1 MKASAKVITFFIIM
15 STLSFALIS
24 CSKEKTPAKEAV
36 KAPPEH
42 TKVIEAYRKSLDDA
56 RKNIVA
62 TVNGV
67 NITSY
72 DLVNEMNVVG
82 PQYIKPGQKK
92 DPKVDEKVRKEALD
106 RLIYRELAVQEAK
119 RQGMQPPPG
128 AVEDELKKMKAALKT
143 EDAYRQ
149 KLANT
154 GLTEEELKKQ
164 IERNILVD
172 MITEHEIFDKVKVD
186 PKLVKKTYEKEKGS
200 YKGPSGQMMSFE
212 EARPIIEEKL
222 MRPLV
227 QKRED
232 VWVAGLKK
240 AAKIDII
247 QSQAVKEIHSTN

>member
-1 MKASAKVITFFIIM
+1 MKAFAKVMICFIILG
-15 STLSFALIS
+15 TLGFTLIS
-24 CSKEKTPAKEAV
+24 CSKDKTPAKEAV
-36 KAPPEH
+36 KATPEQ
-42 TKVIEAYRKSLDDA
+42 TKIVEDYRKSLSDA
-56 RKNIVA
+56 KKNIVA
-62 TVNGV
+62 TVNNV

-72 DLVNEMNVVG
+72 DLVSEMNVVG
-82 PQYIKPGQKK
+82 QQYIKPGQKK

-106 RLIYRELAVQEAK
+106 RLIYRELAIQEAR

-128 AVEDELKKMKAALKT
+128 AVENELKRMKAALKT

-149 KLANT
+149 NIANS
-154 GLTEEELKKQ
+154 GLTEEDLKKQ
-164 IERNILVD
+164 LEINILID
-172 MITEHEIFDKVKVD
+172 MITGREIFDKVKVD
-186 PKLVKKTYEKEKGS
+186 PKLVKKTYEKEKDS

-232 VWVAGLKK
+232 AWVAELKK

-247 QSQAVKEIHSTN
+247 QNQTAQDIHSTN

>member
-1 MKASAKVITFFIIM
+1 M
-15 STLSFALIS
+15 
-24 CSKEKTPAKEAV
+24 
-36 KAPPEH
+36 
-42 TKVIEAYRKSLDDA
+42 
-56 RKNIVA
+56 
-62 TVNGV
+62 
-67 NITSY
+67 
-72 DLVNEMNVVG
+72 NEVG

-106 RLIYRELAVQEAK
+106 RLIYRELAVQEAR

-149 KLANT
+149 KLANS

-164 IERNILVD
+164 LERNILVD

-186 PKLVKKTYEKEKGS
+186 PKLVKKSYEKEKSS
-200 YKGPSGQMMSFE
+200 YKGPSGQVMSFE

-232 VWVAGLKK
+232 VWVAELKK

-247 QSQAVKEIHSTN
+247 QNQAEKEIHSTN